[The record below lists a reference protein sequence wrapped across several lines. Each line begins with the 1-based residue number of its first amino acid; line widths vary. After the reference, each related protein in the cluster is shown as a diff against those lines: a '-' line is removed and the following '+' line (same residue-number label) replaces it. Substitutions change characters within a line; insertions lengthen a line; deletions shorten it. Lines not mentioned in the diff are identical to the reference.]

1 MLRILCAGAV
11 SIMVCVAGAHGADL
25 PMFVP
30 KQVHTKIVKKKS
42 AAKVAAVAPV
52 KLHAAVQKPVASLA
66 TAKQT
71 AKIAS
76 KSVAAPS
83 ENEQANNSV
92 NLSWTLGPLVANADG
107 GKNEGSASITGNL
120 IIDKP
125 GAKIGPELN
134 IELVGHIIKTPQSV
148 VRLDVQIGDVKRT
161 VTWKSDEIKSG
172 TFKIMLHERL
182 PAGVLPETFPA
193 SALAFVTKEGDG
205 HAAMVSLEKIN
216 LRIGKLSVAGAD
228 DEQ

>member
-11 SIMVCVAGAHGADL
+11 SVLVCVASAHAADL
-25 PMFVP
+25 PLFVP
-30 KQVHTKIVKKKS
+30 KQDHIKIVTKKTS
-42 AAKVAAVAPV
+42 AKIAAVAPV
-52 KLHAAVQKPVASLA
+52 KLHAASQKRVAALA
-66 TAKQT
+66 TAKPT
-71 AKIAS
+71 AKIIL
-76 KSVAAPS
+76 KSAVAPS
-83 ENEQANNSV
+83 EIEQANNSV

-125 GAKIGPELN
+125 GAKIGPQLN
-134 IELVGHIIKTPQSV
+134 IELIGHIIKTPQSV
-148 VRLDVQIGDVKRT
+148 VRIDVQIGDVKRT

-216 LRIGKLSVAGAD
+216 LHIGKLIVAGVD